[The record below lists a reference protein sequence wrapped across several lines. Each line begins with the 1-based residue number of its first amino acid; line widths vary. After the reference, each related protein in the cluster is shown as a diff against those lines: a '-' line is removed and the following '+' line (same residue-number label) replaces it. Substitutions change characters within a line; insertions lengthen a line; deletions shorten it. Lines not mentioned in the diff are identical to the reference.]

1 MLIDFFFEPVF
12 RSGVVGRAIRDGV
25 VELQAHDL
33 RRYAADPR
41 QVDDAPFG
49 GGPGMVMK
57 PEPISAA
64 LEAVRAQNRGP
75 VVLMEPWGDPLDQAM
90 AAELA
95 REPGLVIV
103 CGRYEGI
110 DDRVRQVLAEG
121 MGKDGRDPDAHLWS
135 RKSHAG

>member
-1 MLIDFFFEPVF
+1 MPYLRFDVISIFPEVFEPVF
-12 RSGVVGRAIRDGV
+12 RAGVVGRAIRDGV

-64 LEAVRAQNRGP
+64 LEAGRAQNRGP

-90 AAELA
+90 AAELG
-95 REPGLVIV
+95 REPGLVIG
-103 CGRYEGI
+103 CRRYGGI
-110 DDRVRQVLAEG
+110 D
-121 MGKDGRDPDAHLWS
+121 GRG
-135 RKSHAG
+135 RRG